1 MSRTDASVRVPAST
15 SNLGG
20 GFDCVG
26 MAVDRWL
33 SATVRIDPSSR
44 DVTMIRR
51 GSLTSLHCA
60 PTDDL
65 LYEGFVAACRSREVP
80 VPAGL
85 AFDVTSDIP
94 VARGLG
100 SSAAALVAGAA
111 LADAALALQL
121 DADGVATLVSQIE
134 GHPDNAAPA
143 VFGGAMLGVARDDA
157 TPKDPCTYAFSSLP
171 VHPWLSFIFAVPSLE
186 VTTASAR
193 AVLPDRVSFRD
204 AVNAVQRSAA
214 LVHGLSTGDADLLS
228 RALDDV
234 LHVPYRQGLVPGYA
248 AVVTAARAAGA
259 FGGTLSG
266 SGSAMVAI
274 GRPAD
279 ASAIAAAMQAA
290 FAAHRLDAVTIITAG
305 TVAGLQHQRSPRPP
319 GETSVPVSP

>member
-1 MSRTDASVRVPAST
+1 
-15 SNLGG
+15 
-20 GFDCVG
+20 

-33 SATVRIDPSSR
+33 SASVTIDALAHG
-44 DVTMIRR
+44 VTIIRR
-51 GSLTSLHCA
+51 GSLTSLQCA
-60 PTDDL
+60 ATDDL
-65 LYEGFVAACRSREVP
+65 LYEGFAAACGRRDVP

-111 LADAALALQL
+111 LADAVLSLQL

-157 TPKDPCTYAFSSLP
+157 TLADPCTYAFSSLP
-171 VHPWLSFIFAVPSLE
+171 VHRSLSFIFAVPSLE

-193 AVLPDRVSFRD
+193 AVLPDHVSFRD

-234 LHVPYRQGLVPGYA
+234 LHVPYRQQLIPGYA
-248 AVVTAARAAGA
+248 AVVSAARAAGA

-279 ASAIAAAMQAA
+279 ASAIAKAMQAA
-290 FAAHRLDAVTIITAG
+290 FAAHRLEAETIITAG
-305 TVAGLQHQRSPRPP
+305 AVAGLQHER
-319 GETSVPVSP
+319 

>member
-1 MSRTDASVRVPAST
+1 MSPRQARVRVPAST

-33 SATVRIDPSSR
+33 DATVVIPDGGAG
-44 DVTMIRR
+44 VTMARA
-51 GSLTSLHCA
+51 GTLAALDCE

-65 LYEGFVAACRSREVP
+65 LHAGFVAACGRAMVAVP
-80 VPAGL
+80 SAL
-85 AFDVTSDIP
+85 AFEVTSDIP

-111 LADAALALQL
+111 LADEALHLHLGHA
-121 DADGVATLVSQIE
+121 GVATLISQIE
-134 GHPDNAAPA
+134 GHPDNASPA

-157 TPKDPCTYAFSSLP
+157 TGTSPCTYAFSSLA
-171 VHPWLSFIFAVPSLE
+171 VHPSLAFVFAVPPLE

-193 AVLPDRVSFRD
+193 AVLPPQVSFHD
-204 AVNAVQRSAA
+204 AVCAVQRSAA
-214 LVHGLSTGDADLLS
+214 LVHGLATGDADLLA

-234 LHVPYRQGLVPGYA
+234 LHVPYRRHLVPGYD
-248 AVVTAARAAGA
+248 AVVSAACRAGA

-274 GRPAD
+274 GRASD
-279 ASAIAAAMQAA
+279 AGAIAEAMGTA
-290 FAAHRLDAVTIITAG
+290 FAAHGLQAATLVTTG
-305 TVAGLQHQRSPRPP
+305 VVAGLQVIH
-319 GETSVPVSP
+319 